1 MKTVTISGSPRAAF
15 GKKETK
21 SLRKTGQ
28 VPCVLY
34 GGSEL
39 VHFTADSRE
48 FNKVIFT
55 PDVYTIDLSIDGK
68 NFTAVLHDKQYHPI
82 TDELI
87 HADFLALA
95 DDKKVNIDI
104 PVKIIGN
111 SAGVRAGGK
120 LIIKSRK
127 LKVSALPAN
136 LPDSITVDITELNIG
151 QSIKVAD
158 IKVDNVVFLAAPNVV
173 VATVATTRAAQAAAN
188 EAAKGKK

>member
-68 NFTAVLHDKQYHPI
+68 NFKAVLHDKQYHPI

-104 PVKIIGN
+104 PVKITGN

-120 LIIKSRK
+120 LIVKSRK
-127 LKVSALPAN
+127 LKVSALPAS

-158 IKVDNVVFLAAPNVV
+158 LKVDNVVFLAAPNVV
-173 VATVATTRAAQAAAN
+173 VATVATTRAAMAAAN